1 MNLWGRLGISVAVV
15 AMFCIVMTE
24 FLQHTAYYESYR
36 WHMCG
41 LFVAAGIS
49 LGLIGRRLNE
59 RWRKAQQLLVKPDE
73 FSTGSHEEAV
83 PTGPFLLLNVAYWG
97 LMLIVMGVTIVLI
110 TPRPKELVVA
120 AAAPAPPP
128 KKRAKPTNAPPPAA
142 APSVKTV
149 PQKTFPAIRLQGISY
164 RKTNPSALING
175 KTFFVGDHIGAA
187 KIVAIEPFSATF
199 EMDGEFKVV
208 VLGN

>member
-1 MNLWGRLGISVAVV
+1 MNLWGRLGISVAIV

-24 FLQHTAYYESYR
+24 FLQSTAYYESYR

-59 RWRKAQQLLVKPDE
+59 RWRKAQQLLAKRDE
-73 FSTGSHEEAV
+73 FSTGSEEETV
-83 PTGPFLLLNVAYWG
+83 PTDPFLLLNVAYWG

-120 AAAPAPPP
+120 AAAPARVP
-128 KKRAKPTNAPPPAA
+128 KRAKPTNAPPTAQ
-142 APSVKTV
+142 APSVKVV
-149 PQKTFPAIRLQGISY
+149 PAKTFPAIKLQGI
-164 RKTNPSALING
+164 
-175 KTFFVGDHIGAA
+175 
-187 KIVAIEPFSATF
+187 
-199 EMDGEFKVV
+199 
-208 VLGN
+208 

>member
-1 MNLWGRLGISVAVV
+1 MAIV

-24 FLQHTAYYESYR
+24 FLQSTAYYESYR

-59 RWRKAQQLLVKPDE
+59 RWRKAQQLLAKRDE
-73 FSTGSHEEAV
+73 FSTGSEEETV
-83 PTGPFLLLNVAYWG
+83 PTDPFLLLNVAYWG

-128 KKRAKPTNAPPPAA
+128 KKRAKPTNAPPTAQAPGVKVVPA
-142 APSVKTV
+142 
-149 PQKTFPAIRLQGISY
+149 KTFPAIKLQGISY

-187 KIVAIEPFSATF
+187 KIVAIEPFSTTF
-199 EMDGEFKVV
+199 EMDGEFKVF
-208 VLGN
+208 VLGQ